1 MQWQKEKGQE
11 ESESGKHQLCDTVKA
26 DSGESHCKW
35 LHVFGIDY
43 RDLYDLCGCPSEVGL
58 QG

>member
-1 MQWQKEKGQE
+1 MQRQKEKGQE

-26 DSGESHCKW
+26 GSGESCLQW

-43 RDLYDLCGCPSEVGL
+43 RDPYDPCGCPSEVGL